1 MGKKATIPSTKEKAY
16 RINNILKLLDIC
28 QSTILSEELSI
39 NKITSESKRNT
50 DYSTKR
56 PYFKPTYSDKI
67 NKQKHQKQRTNRKLE
82 EKIYH
87 KNQKKNLRNDKHH
100 DSKII
105 YEKITN
111 FSAHNLKF

>member
-1 MGKKATIPSTKEKAY
+1 MNQNET
-16 RINNILKLLDIC
+16 
-28 QSTILSEELSI
+28 QTILQKGPVL
-39 NKITSESKRNT
+39 NQH
-50 DYSTKR
+50 
-56 PYFKPTYSDKI
+56 SDKI
-67 NKQKHQKQRTNRKLE
+67 NQQKHQKQRTNRKLE

-100 DSKII
+100 DSEIM